1 MSLNRRHRAWPR
13 AALALGLALP
23 LSAAAQDLLS
33 VWRAAQSHDRTLAVA
48 RAEHAATQAR
58 REQAAALWRPQVML
72 GVGAGLGTAESRMKG
87 AQFSAAGMGA
97 SEGVN
102 FATSVDAGLATRA
115 SLVAQQPLLN
125 PARDASRA
133 QLELGADMGDTA
145 WRAAQADLAL
155 RTAERYFALAVAEEQ
170 LRVAQRQA
178 ESLARSATEAHDRFA
193 LGDVPVTDTHEAD
206 AALAE
211 VRAQVE
217 AARLQRALRQQALA
231 DSTGLPAPSAHMPG
245 ESPALAGPL
254 QSWLDAAEAANPQL
268 RLAAQAVSMAEH
280 EVRKRRAG
288 NRPTLDLV
296 AQAQFDRL
304 GGHGRYGSAT
314 NRSHQGLV
322 GVQLNVPLYDGGM
335 ARAQASE
342 GARLLE
348 KAQAQLDEAREQ
360 VAQQVRAEW
369 LAWQAGQARIQA
381 LADGLTAS
389 AARLD
394 ATRLGREVG
403 DRTLMDVLN
412 AENDH
417 ARASLALAE
426 ARAGQVQH
434 RLRLAAL
441 AGRLDETAL
450 GEVNA
455 VLRPSPAGSEAATPA
470 AAAEQ
475 PPARPGRRDRR

>member
-1 MSLNRRHRAWPR
+1 
-13 AALALGLALP
+13 
-23 LSAAAQDLLS
+23 
-33 VWRAAQSHDRTLAVA
+33 
-48 RAEHAATQAR
+48 
-58 REQAAALWRPQVML
+58 
-72 GVGAGLGTAESRMKG
+72 
-87 AQFSAAGMGA
+87 
-97 SEGVN
+97 
-102 FATSVDAGLATRA
+102 
-115 SLVAQQPLLN
+115 
-125 PARDASRA
+125 
-133 QLELGADMGDTA
+133 
-145 WRAAQADLAL
+145 
-155 RTAERYFALAVAEEQ
+155 
-170 LRVAQRQA
+170 
-178 ESLARSATEAHDRFA
+178 
-193 LGDVPVTDTHEAD
+193 
-206 AALAE
+206 
-211 VRAQVE
+211 
-217 AARLQRALRQQALA
+217 
-231 DSTGLPAPSAHMPG
+231 
-245 ESPALAGPL
+245 
-254 QSWLDAAEAANPQL
+254 
-268 RLAAQAVSMAEH
+268 MAEH

-304 GGHGRYGSAT
+304 SGHGRYGSAT

-381 LADGLTAS
+381 LTDGLTAS

-441 AGRLDETAL
+441 TDRLDEAVL

-455 VLRPSPAGSEAATPA
+455 TLSPA
-470 AAAEQ
+470 AAAAGDGL
-475 PPARPGRRDRR
+475 PAPVPAQAPAAAASQEGPATASPGRRDRQ